1 VPIVPLVGPLGTA
14 GVEIVSPIHLSIVK
28 SPVIVTTSSS
38 KIAVPEK
45 VFVPV
50 SPDGGVAL

>member
-1 VPIVPLVGPLGTA
+1 
-14 GVEIVSPIHLSIVK
+14 VEIVSPIHLSIVK